1 MVWSK
6 GQQLTGWRDD
16 AADAARIRRESY
28 GQSERARGRAAQ
40 ALADQITLAQEG
52 VTLAQEASDKSLAEM
67 RAQAARGLASQF
79 QAAGR
84 RAAGGGTLAA
94 LGQVGRDT
102 ERAISAQKAQDDARI
117 QAAKMAAADVE
128 ATKTMERSEL
138 LDRQRNAQ
146 EQFAAIL
153 AGMPEEDLVG
163 ANLDRAN
170 YLRAAR
176 RQTEDPA
183 LKAMLTDRINQELNA
198 GALSSP
204 FRGVGNLFKSIF

>member
-1 MVWSK
+1 MVWWG
-6 GQQLTGWRDD
+6 GQQPTGWGDD
-16 AADAARIRRESY
+16 AAEAARIRRESY
-28 GQSERARGRAAQ
+28 GQSERARERAAQ

-94 LGQVGRDT
+94 LGQAGRDT

-170 YLRAAR
+170 YLRAHR

-198 GALSSP
+198 GALNSP
-204 FRGVGNLFKSIF
+204 FRGVGNFFKSIF